1 MNADLLTDMAV
12 FAAVVEH
19 NSFSIAADQLA
30 MSKSN
35 VSRRVASL
43 EKRLEVKLMHRT
55 TRKLS
60 LTETGRVYFEH
71 CQRLVSEA
79 KNADDAVQ
87 TLHSTPSGLLN
98 ISMPETLGRA
108 FILPLLPEFLK
119 LYPEIKLSLTITSRK
134 VSLTDERCDVAIR
147 KGEIEDDSLCAVP
160 LGSSTQYFYASPSYL
175 RSAEKLHKVN
185 DLTDHPFLA
194 SQLNYG
200 PFDLAVYTGNDS
212 QHVRVNPRL
221 SVKDHEAVLAMTL
234 DGLGISLLPA
244 WMASEYL
251 QSGLLERVLPMTSGP
266 SVDFNLVF
274 QPHRGMA
281 PNLRAFVEFLKE
293 RFKLNR
299 PWESA
304 QQPKTVYLASG

>member
-19 NSFSIAADQLA
+19 NSFSVAAGKLA

-43 EKRLEVKLMHRT
+43 EKRLDVKLMHRT

-60 LTETGRVYFEH
+60 LTETGRVYYEH

-79 KNADDAVQ
+79 KNADYAVQ

-98 ISMPETLGRA
+98 VSMPETLGRA

-147 KGEIEDDSLCAVP
+147 KGEINDDTLCAIP
-160 LGSSTQYFYASPSYL
+160 LGSSTQYFYASPTYIKD
-175 RSAEKLHKVN
+175 AEMLTRVT
-185 DLTDHPFLA
+185 DLTLHPFLA
-194 SQLNYG
+194 SQLTYG
-200 PFDLAVYTGNDS
+200 PFDLAVSNGNETQDI
-212 QHVRVNPRL
+212 RVNPRL
-221 SVKDHEAVLAMTL
+221 SVRDHEAVLEMTL
-234 DGLGISLLPA
+234 NGLGVSLLPA
-244 WMASEYL
+244 WMVNKYI
-251 QSGLLERVLPMTSGP
+251 QNGQLERVLPRHRGP
-266 SVDFNLVF
+266 SVNFNLVF

-281 PNLRAFVEFLKE
+281 PNLRAFVEFMKE

-299 PWESA
+299 PWESSPLSDA
-304 QQPKTVYLASG
+304 VYLASG